1 MKILII
7 EDNRNL
13 TKSIARV
20 LKQENFSVGSFW
32 NGKEAEEF
40 WLMNH
45 QEIDLVILDIQL
57 PEKNGFKICQTIR
70 KRNIATPV
78 LMLTAKS
85 ELEEKVKGLQIGAD
99 DYLTK
104 PFKFEELLA
113 RIHVLLRRPKEFKKE
128 KMQLTKDIYLDSFA
142 RKVTKNEVE
151 ISLTPKEFEILE
163 FLVRHR
169 NKAVSQQAIFD
180 HCFDFAK
187 VNWSNTIEVHIKN
200 LRKKLFTNDDE
211 KILKTV
217 RGIGYR
223 LEIK

>member
-1 MKILII
+1 MKILMI

-13 TKSIARV
+13 AKSIERV

-40 WLMNH
+40 WLTNRK
-45 QEIDLVILDIQL
+45 EIDLVILDIQL
-57 PEKNGFKICQTIR
+57 PEKNGFEICQNIR
-70 KRNIATPV
+70 KQNIATPV

-85 ELEEKVKGLQIGAD
+85 ELEDKVKGLQIGAD

-113 RIHVLLRRPKEFKKE
+113 RIHALLRRQKEFKKE
-128 KMQLTKDIYLDSFA
+128 EIQLTKNIYFDASA
-142 RKVTKNEVE
+142 RKVIKNEVE

-163 FLVRHR
+163 FLVQYK
-169 NKAVSQQAIFD
+169 NEAISQQKIFD

-187 VNWSNTIEVHIKN
+187 ENWSNTIEVHIKN

>member
-1 MKILII
+1 MKILIV

-13 TKSIARV
+13 AKSIERV
-20 LKQENFSVGSFW
+20 LKQESFSVAHFVDGL
-32 NGKEAEEF
+32 EAEKY
-40 WLMNH
+40 WLASRS
-45 QEIDLVILDIQL
+45 EIDLVILDIQL
-57 PEKNGFKICQTIR
+57 PGKDGFKVCQAIR
-70 KRNIATPV
+70 GQGLSTPV
-78 LMLTAKS
+78 IMLTAKS
-85 ELEEKVKGLQIGAD
+85 ELEDKVKGLQIGAD

-104 PFKFEELLA
+104 PFNFEELLA
-113 RIHVLLRRPKEFKKE
+113 RIQALLRRPKELKKE
-128 KMQLTKDIYLDSFA
+128 KMQLTKDIYFDSSA
-142 RKVTKNEVE
+142 RKVTKNEAE

-163 FLVRHR
+163 FLVQHK
-169 NKAVSQQAIFD
+169 NEAISQQKIFD

-187 VNWSNTIEVHIKN
+187 ENWSNTIEVHIKN